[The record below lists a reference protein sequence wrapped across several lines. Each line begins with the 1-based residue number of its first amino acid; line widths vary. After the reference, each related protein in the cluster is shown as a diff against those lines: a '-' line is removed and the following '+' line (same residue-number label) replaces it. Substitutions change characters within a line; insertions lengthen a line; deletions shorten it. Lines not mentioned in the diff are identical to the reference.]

1 MVKGSL
7 PPLLFCGRLFW
18 AWLRVMQQVKQP
30 DWLLCRPQLFC
41 DRVWLLV
48 KKPVQQQAKKMRRFR
63 LVTPS
68 FELSCA
74 CDVLP
79 VLLRATR
86 PGLAIALAQRKN
98 WQVLLQK
105 RKQRIFWS

>member
-1 MVKGSL
+1 MVKDSL

-18 AWLRVMQQVKQP
+18 ACCATQQVKQP
-30 DWLLCRPQLFC
+30 DWLLCQPELFC
-41 DRVWLLV
+41 DRAWLMV
-48 KKPVQQQAKKMRRFR
+48 KKPVQQQARKMRRFR

-86 PGLAIALAQRKN
+86 PGLAIALAARKRS
-98 WQVLLQK
+98 QVLLQK
-105 RKQRIFWS
+105 

>member
-1 MVKGSL
+1 VT
-7 PPLLFCGRLFW
+7 
-18 AWLRVMQQVKQP
+18 QQVKQQ
-30 DWLLCRPQLFC
+30 DWLLCRPPLFC
-41 DRVWLLV
+41 DRAWPLV
-48 KKPVQQQAKKMRRFR
+48 KKPVQQQATKMRWFR

-86 PGLAIALAQRKN
+86 QGLAIALAQRRH

-105 RKQRIFWS
+105 RK

>member
-1 MVKGSL
+1 M
-7 PPLLFCGRLFW
+7 
-18 AWLRVMQQVKQP
+18 
-30 DWLLCRPQLFC
+30 
-41 DRVWLLV
+41 
-48 KKPVQQQAKKMRRFR
+48 
-63 LVTPS
+63 PS

-86 PGLAIALAQRKN
+86 PGLAIALAQRKH

-105 RKQRIFWS
+105 RK

>member
-1 MVKGSL
+1 
-7 PPLLFCGRLFW
+7 
-18 AWLRVMQQVKQP
+18 
-30 DWLLCRPQLFC
+30 
-41 DRVWLLV
+41 LV
-48 KKPVQQQAKKMRRFR
+48 RQQATLQAQAMQCFR
-63 LVTPS
+63 WLMPS

-86 PGLAIALAQRKN
+86 PELAIALAQRKH

-105 RKQRIFWS
+105 RK

>member
-1 MVKGSL
+1 VT
-7 PPLLFCGRLFW
+7 
-18 AWLRVMQQVKQP
+18 QQVKQQ
-30 DWLLCRPQLFC
+30 DWLLCRPPLFC
-41 DRVWLLV
+41 DRAWPLV
-48 KKPVQQQAKKMRRFR
+48 KKPVQQQATKMRRFR

-86 PGLAIALAQRKN
+86 PGLAIALAQRKH

-105 RKQRIFWS
+105 RK